1 MHNVMKSFYLNVIKR
16 VSYWLPLTFFA
27 IVAYGF
33 STFNPTVSIDDL
45 AREYYIGDGNAMIS
59 ATRWG
64 MVLWVKVFSTLKYIP
79 GVDHL
84 LGVVLLIF
92 GAVTFSTILYVLSEQ
107 KNYSI
112 KYLIFSALMIT
123 YPLINEIWEYN
134 GANMIVAGNL
144 FLVGLVH
151 LYLLCEND
159 NRLKKQIISGCLLS
173 IVASSYES
181 GIFVYITVVFII
193 LFYKYVVQ
201 NMEQER
207 LNWFKEGA
215 SYIFPLVIA
224 VILRIVIGILLI
236 KIMGLS
242 YTVNGAAA
250 IKWGEN
256 IVDGFILFN
265 AYSYILEGLVYFPI
279 TIFLIFILVFIGYCI
294 WISMK
299 QKRILPCV
307 IGMFL
312 LLSLFGQAFLQLDG
326 MPFRT
331 AQTLMI
337 FVGFCGYFIIE
348 YCEKVK
354 KYKATI
360 LKFIVV
366 LFLFLCH
373 YQAVYLNSL
382 LTLNYLRSENE
393 MAMVYQMGYHIKSE
407 YNDKEVVFVGTYSL
421 GDYINDEVIIG
432 KSSWNEKILF
442 MVLPNEY
449 KEKTL
454 KYVHTNVNSS
464 LNWSKTAFESQI
476 MMEKYFNYCGF
487 DIHTVEGVT
496 EEFYQKNI
504 EIAKKSE
511 MKPFEIKDMGDYLII
526 CIGTL

>member
-1 MHNVMKSFYLNVIKR
+1 MYNVMKSFYSNVIKR
-16 VSYWLPLTFFA
+16 VSYWLPLTFFVL
-27 IVAYGF
+27 VAYGF
-33 STFNPTVSIDDL
+33 STFNSTVSVDDL
-45 AREYYIGDGNAMIS
+45 ARDYYFGDGHAMIS

-79 GVDHL
+79 GLDHL
-84 LGVVLLIF
+84 LGVVFLIL
-92 GAVTFSTILYVLSEQ
+92 GAVTFSMVLYALSEQ

-112 KYLIFSALMIT
+112 KYLIFSALMIS
-123 YPLINEIWEYN
+123 YPLINEIWEYS

-159 NRLKKQIISGCLLS
+159 NRIKKQIISGCLLS

-181 GIFVYITVVFII
+181 GIFVYITVVFVI

-201 NMEQER
+201 NIEQER
-207 LNWFKEGA
+207 MDWFKEGV

-236 KIMGLS
+236 TIMGLS

-256 IVDGFILFN
+256 ILDGFILFN

-279 TIFLIFILVFIGYCI
+279 TVFLLFILAFVGYCI

-307 IGMFL
+307 IGIFL
-312 LLSLFGQAFLQLDG
+312 LLSLFGQAFLQLDA

-331 AQTLMI
+331 AQTLMV
-337 FVGFCGYFIIE
+337 FVGFCGYFVIE
-348 YCEKVK
+348 CCEKAK
-354 KYKATI
+354 KNKAI
-360 LKFIVV
+360 FFKFTAA
-366 LFLFLCH
+366 LFLLLCH
-373 YQAVYLNSL
+373 FQAVYLDSL

-393 MAMVYQMGYHIKSE
+393 KAMVYQMGYHIKSE
-407 YNDKEVVFVGTYSL
+407 YDEKEVVFVGTYSL

-432 KSSWNEKILF
+432 KSSWNEKLLL
-442 MVLPNEY
+442 MALPSGY
-449 KEKTL
+449 KEKTH
-454 KYVHTNVNSS
+454 KYVHTNVNSN
-464 LNWSKTAFESQI
+464 LTWSVTAFESQI

-487 DIHTVEGVT
+487 DIHTVEKFT

-511 MKPFEIKDMGDYLII
+511 MKPFEIKDMGDYLIV